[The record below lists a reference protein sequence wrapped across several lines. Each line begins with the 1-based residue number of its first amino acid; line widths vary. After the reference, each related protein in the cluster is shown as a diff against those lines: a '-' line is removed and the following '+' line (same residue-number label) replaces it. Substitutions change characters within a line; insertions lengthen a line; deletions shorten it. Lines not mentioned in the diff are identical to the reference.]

1 MKIDAEVLPGLLL
14 LTAEL
19 ATLAAFGYVVARA
32 ALRQTN
38 AALALAQGLV
48 IGPALWGLVVNF
60 LLHPFPGMVGALA
73 GWLVVL
79 ALGAVLAWRRRAHLR
94 IPPRTLAGF
103 SLAAVAVFWIALAS
117 RQLLIIPDEVIHTS
131 LAATIRAGGW
141 PPTLAWNPNF
151 DLAYHH
157 GVDLLVALLTPPT
170 GPDFAFT
177 TEILGAYFWAS
188 LFLLVATMV
197 LKGGT
202 WIGVVL
208 LTPLVLTD
216 GAWTLVFGEQP
227 SILHVPIPTS
237 IPSAGLRADLANVY
251 WPNVELPWGS
261 EQQGV
266 PPNIWKPPFPF
277 AYALSYIALER
288 IASGNS
294 RSSTSALTI
303 SVVIGF
309 LGLVDETVA
318 PVTLAL
324 WGLMEL
330 SWLLRIRAKRSD
342 YPTALIS
349 LAAGPILATFL
360 LAASGGVL
368 TGVLTGSGG
377 TGTLTIGWPLDP
389 RSRGAVSSVSTLPAG
404 IGLLNLGTIVVAGA
418 AILLSRCNRHFVLL
432 LIGGSTAF
440 LAAALVLR
448 YEAAPYDIARF
459 DGHARNFALLALLLA
474 LSTRLAAFQP
484 RWRFAAT
491 AAVFLL
497 ITWPTIATPARK
509 VGLAVAN
516 GVEVANAQPE
526 SRRFD
531 VWHWWMGRHVLD
543 RFSSAPIAAWLRSHS
558 VPQERVLSPTPFAM
572 TVATGRLNA
581 AGFAQFLHA
590 RPTTGPEYLDAIRHL
605 DPEAIRRLDIKF
617 VHAPDEWAVQLPDR
631 ASRWLMDPVYFE
643 PVIRDGAHALYRVRD
658 AFSKLMI
665 EPAPGT
671 YEALRRAIPPGST
684 LYVSPATDS
693 LNTMRVV
700 AVLGHTRLFG
710 VPGQPALHV
719 PDLHLRSDI
728 QPEPLDDLIPDFV
741 LTSTRLSPSSFGR
754 DVRQPIFWNDEIA
767 VYAPHGAMAPVR
779 DAPPR
784 HFSVRISDIRVGNGR
799 VAFTADFTIRD
810 GKRWTGQDWLV
821 LPADASPWA
830 LPIIRPTDPAA
841 QWFAGQAHPRVG
853 TTSQS
858 YEFDP
863 QAVTITLHNAE
874 QKSSKVS
881 SSGAPLD
888 PGKWV
893 LGLRL
898 RSEYEL
904 VAFIPTLTVEVSDSG
919 EVYYEIYEGDLDVR
933 PILGPIASTKG
944 RF

>member
-1 MKIDAEVLPGLLL
+1 MTFDPGVIPGLLIL
-14 LTAEL
+14 AAEL
-19 ATLAAFGYVVARA
+19 LALAAVGYVVARV
-32 ALRQTN
+32 ALRQTDDR
-38 AALALAQGLV
+38 LALAQGLV
-48 IGPALWGLVVNF
+48 IGLALWGLVVNF
-60 LLHPFPGMVGALA
+60 LLHVFPGMAGALA
-73 GWLVVL
+73 GWIVVL
-79 ALGAVLAWRRRAHLR
+79 VLGVGLAWRGRADLG
-94 IPPRTLAGF
+94 IPARTLAGF
-103 SLAAVAVFWIALAS
+103 GLAGAATFWIALAS

-177 TEILGAYFWAS
+177 TELLGAYFWAS

-208 LTPLVLTD
+208 LAPLVLAD

-227 SILHVPIPTS
+227 SILQIPIPTS
-237 IPSAGLRADLANVY
+237 LPSAGLRAELANVY
-251 WPNVELPWGS
+251 WPHVELPWGS
-261 EQQGV
+261 EQQGA

-277 AYALSYIALER
+277 AYSLSFVALER
-288 IASGNS
+288 IASGSS
-294 RSSTSALTI
+294 RSWTSALTL
-303 SVVIGF
+303 SVAIGF

-318 PVTLAL
+318 PVVLAL

-330 SWLLRIRAKRSD
+330 SWLLRARANRRA
-342 YPTALIS
+342 YPTALVS
-349 LAAGPILATFL
+349 LAAGPIFAAFL
-360 LAASGGVL
+360 LAVSGGVL

-377 TGTLTIGWPLDP
+377 TGTLAIGWPLDP
-389 RSRGAVSSVSTLPAG
+389 RSRGAVSSVSALAAG
-404 IGLLNLGTIVVAGA
+404 IGLLNLGTIVVAVA
-418 AILLSRCNRHFVLL
+418 AVLLSRCNRHFVLL
-432 LIGGSTAF
+432 LVGGSAAF

-474 LSTRLAAFQP
+474 LSTRLAALRP
-484 RWRFAAT
+484 RWRFAAA

-497 ITWPTIATPARK
+497 LTWPTIATPARK
-509 VGLAVAN
+509 LGLAVTH

-543 RFSSAPIAAWLRSHS
+543 RFPSAAIAAWLRHHS
-558 VPQERVLSPTPFAM
+558 LPQERVLSPTPFAM

-581 AGFAQFLHA
+581 AGFAQLLHA

-605 DPEAIRRLDIKF
+605 DPEAIRRLDIEF
-617 VHAPDEWAVQLPDR
+617 VHAPDEWAVNLPDR
-631 ASRWLMDPVYFE
+631 ASRWLTDPVYFE
-643 PVIRDGAHALYRVRD
+643 PVIRDGAHVLYRVRD
-658 AFSKLMI
+658 AFSNLII

-693 LNTMRVV
+693 LNTMRAV
-700 AVLGHTRLFG
+700 AVLGHTRLLG
-710 VPGQPALHV
+710 VPGQPAFHV

-728 QPEPLDDLIPDFV
+728 KPEPLDGLIPDFV
-741 LTSTRLSPSSFGR
+741 LTSTRLAPSSFGR
-754 DVRQPIFWNDEIA
+754 DARQPIFWNDEIA

-784 HFSVRISDIRVGNGR
+784 HFSVRISDTRIGNGH
-799 VAFTADFTIRD
+799 VAFTANFTVRD
-810 GKRWTGQDWLV
+810 DTRWTGQDWLV
-821 LPADASPWA
+821 LRADASPWA
-830 LPIIRPTDPAA
+830 LPLIRATDPAA
-841 QWFAGQAHPRVG
+841 QWFAGQARPRVG

-858 YEFDP
+858 YEFNP

-874 QKSSKVS
+874 QKPSKVS

-888 PGKWV
+888 PGNWV

-898 RSEYEL
+898 RSEYQL
-904 VAFIPTLTVEVSDSG
+904 VAFVPTLTVEVSDSG
-919 EVYYEIYEGDLDVR
+919 EVSYEIYEGDLDVR